1 MNNIKLL
8 YITNG
13 INGSGGLERVLSI
26 KVNYLV
32 EKMNYEVH
40 IMVLNDGDKQPF
52 YNFSDKII
60 YHAVPATG
68 NPLSYFIKYKKGI
81 KKIITTINPDIIS
94 VCDDGLK
101 GMLFPIIF
109 DTKTPVIYERHASFD
124 ILKKNDKTSFN
135 QKIKL
140 RVIKSLM
147 KWGAQK
153 FDKFIVLTK
162 NNLKEWNLPNMQVI
176 PNPLSFYPT
185 EVSTL
190 ENFKVIAVGSHSFTK
205 GFDRLITVWKEI
217 NVKYPNWILEIYG
230 KKDTNNS
237 LQKLIETHKLNNS
250 VKLYNPVKN
259 IQQKYMDA
267 SIFVLPSRSEGFGMV
282 LIEAMSCGLPCVSFD
297 CPSGPSDIISDNKDG
312 FLIENGNIKGFVY
325 KLELL
330 MEDEKLR
337 KKMGKQARENVQ
349 AYNVDVIAKQ
359 WNELF
364 INLKDNK

>member
-1 MNNIKLL
+1 MKKVLH
-8 YITNG
+8 ITNS
-13 INGSGGLERVLSI
+13 INGPGGLERVLSI
-26 KVNYLV
+26 KASYLA

-40 IMVLNDGDKQPF
+40 IFVLNDGDKQPF

-60 YHAVPATG
+60 YHAVLATG

-81 KKIITTINPDIIS
+81 KKTITTINPDIIS
-94 VCDDGLK
+94 VCDDGIK
-101 GMLFPIIF
+101 GMLFPIMFGI
-109 DTKTPVIYERHASFD
+109 KIPVIYERHASFD
-124 ILKKNDKTSFN
+124 IIKKNDKLSLAQRINF
-135 QKIKL
+135 K
-140 RVIKSLM
+140 VIKSLM
-147 KWGAQK
+147 KWGAKK

-185 EVSTL
+185 DVSTL
-190 ENFKVIAVGSHSFTK
+190 ENFKVIAVGSHNFNK
-205 GFDRLITVWKEI
+205 GFDRLITIWKKI
-217 NVKYPNWILEIYG
+217 NVKHPNWILEIYG
-230 KKDTNNS
+230 KKDIDNTIQN
-237 LQKLIETHKLNNS
+237 LVELHKLNNS

-297 CPSGPSDIISDNKDG
+297 CPSGPSDILSNNKDG
-312 FLIENGNIKGFVY
+312 FLIENGNIKGFVH

-330 MEDEKLR
+330 IENKELR

-349 AYNVDVIAKQ
+349 RYNVDVICKQ
-359 WNELF
+359 WGELF
-364 INLKDNK
+364 KNLKDKK